1 MPKKRPLEWTLR
13 SQSNIE
19 SIRERIAADNP
30 AAAQEV
36 LAELRKTANSL
47 RDFPMLGRGG
57 RNSGTREI
65 VLGRYPYIIVYRLV
79 ARKVRILTVVH
90 QSQQYT

>member
-30 AAAQEV
+30 AAARAV

-65 VLGRYPYIIVYRLV
+65 VLGRYPCTIVYRLV

-90 QSQQYT
+90 QSQQYP